1 MRHTTRFPQQLSLA
15 ALLLAG
21 ACMAPPEDEPRP
33 DGREDDTPAGCKD
46 PKEITTPITI
56 RTDADFADLP
66 TGCWDL
72 FAKLRIEGPNVT
84 SLQKLGTLKG
94 VDHLEIVD
102 TSLTTIDTKLPLTVW
117 GAVTITGNRNLKSL
131 ANMPIENADNLATS
145 YTIRNNPVL
154 ASLDSVKYISAVEGE
169 LRITDNAALTDISL
183 DELTSVT
190 GAITIANTGAM
201 RVDLGSLQT
210 VGRVEISGNAKLT
223 TFDGLSA
230 SIIKGDFVLRNNA
243 ALTTLGA
250 MSSVSRVEGAMFIEG
265 NNALKNL
272 DAFSSLSFIT
282 SSLTVMN
289 NTSLETLGRF
299 NRLAGIGTTV
309 AITGNAALP
318 YCLAHEIDHCVN
330 SGAATISNNKSGSPT
345 QCTCVCQT
353 TTH

>member
-15 ALLLAG
+15 ALVLAG
-21 ACMAPPEDEPRP
+21 ACMAPPEDEERP
-33 DGREDDTPAGCKD
+33 DMRDDDTPAGCKD
-46 PKEITTPITI
+46 PKEVTTPITI
-56 RTDADFADLP
+56 RSDADFADIP

-84 SLQKLGTLKG
+84 SLVKLGSLKG

-102 TSLTTIDTKLPLTVW
+102 TSLKTIDTKLPLTVW
-117 GAVTITGNRNLKSL
+117 GAVTITGNRNLTSL
-131 ANMPIENADNLATS
+131 ANMPIENADNLATA
-145 YTIRNNPVL
+145 YTIRNNAVL
-154 ASLDSVKYISAVEGE
+154 ATLDSVKYITAVEGD
-169 LRITDNAALTDISL
+169 LRITDNAALVDVSL
-183 DELTSVT
+183 DALTSVT
-190 GAITIANTGAM
+190 GALTIANTGAT
-201 RVDLGSLQT
+201 RIDLGSLQT
-210 VGRVEISGNAKLT
+210 VNRLEISGNPKLT
-223 TFDGLSA
+223 TFDGLA
-230 SIIKGDFVLRNNA
+230 AATIRGDFVLRGNPLLA
-243 ALTTLGA
+243 SLGL
-250 MSSVSRVEGAMFIEG
+250 MSSVSRIDGAMYIEG

-272 DAFSSLSFIT
+272 DAFSSLTFIT

-330 SGAATISNNKSGSPT
+330 SGAVTVSNNKTGSPT